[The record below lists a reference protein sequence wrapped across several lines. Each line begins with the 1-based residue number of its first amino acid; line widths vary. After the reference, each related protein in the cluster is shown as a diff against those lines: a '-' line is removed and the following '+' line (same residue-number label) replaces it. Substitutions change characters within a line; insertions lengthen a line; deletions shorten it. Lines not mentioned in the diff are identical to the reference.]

1 MPQDSYP
8 FPMYSGLLEPEHYK
22 RIGSAIWLFLWCVSA
37 TTAEREKEGTVW
49 GIVLGN
55 KPLQLPELAEKFG
68 VSDKTVSRWLNSLE
82 EHQYIRVTRA
92 PRGLILS
99 VKNSKKYPN
108 HTPDKN
114 VRSDK
119 SDQTEMSD
127 HSDFLFDDQTNMSDQ
142 KPSDQTKVS
151 DLKDITKDLVV
162 VVVDEQEQIR
172 LINEIEIH
180 FVQRRGKGL
189 AVSPSDFQEI
199 QQLVAA
205 GVPSPLI
212 KTCIDRAFDEY
223 RPRHSR
229 DEIRSFSFCVPRI
242 YDAWEKSKAITA
254 AVPHV
259 AVALGSGNQPA
270 GYKSKQQREL
280 DELERLREEELKR
293 EQASGH

>member
-22 RIGSAIWLFLWCVSA
+22 RIGSAIWLFLWCISA
-37 TTAEREKEGTVW
+37 TTAEKEKDGTVW

-55 KPLQLPELAEKFG
+55 KPLQLSELAEKFG
-68 VSDKTVSRWLNSLE
+68 VSDKTVSRWLSALE

-108 HTPDKN
+108 HVPDKN

-127 HSDFLFDDQTNMSDQ
+127 HI
-142 KPSDQTKVS
+142 PSDQTNVS
-151 DLKDITKDLVV
+151 DHSDKNVRSKKDITEDRVV
-162 VVVDEQEQIR
+162 VVVDEHEQAQMIQDVE
-172 LINEIEIH
+172 NH
-180 FVQRRGKGL
+180 FLKRRGKGF
-189 AVSPSDFQEI
+189 AVSPADFQEI

-229 DEIRSFSFCVPRI
+229 DEIRTFSFIVPRI
-242 YDAWEKSKAITA
+242 FDEWEKSKAITA

-270 GYKSKQQREL
+270 RYKSKQQREL
-280 DELERLREEELKR
+280 EELERMREEELSR
-293 EQASGH
+293 EQTSGD